1 MKLESVVKY
10 HSPRSLSPHA
20 LSVATSP
27 DNLSGTDVMAALGMA
42 LKRAPLGYSAFCS
55 KMNLSQ
61 RDRKRTVELLTVV
74 GLRVSGRYPA
84 LTKLSARE
92 QRAVIKVIA
101 IYAYLDYAR
110 SPETEIPC
118 HACSSTGSRKGKRC
132 SKCAGKGMTRAACKD
147 CKGRGQ
153 SVNRMKTELQGVPVY
168 QDCKRCGGRGF
179 ERIPSAVVFRALCQV
194 TSGISLD
201 TWNKSVKQLLDFLI
215 TELHREEAWADRQI
229 SHITK

>member
-10 HSPRSLSPHA
+10 HSPRSLSSHA
-20 LSVATSP
+20 LSAGTSA

-42 LKRAPLGYSAFCS
+42 LKKAPLGYSAFCS

-61 RDRKRTVELLTVV
+61 RDRKRTVELLTSV
-74 GLRVSGRYPA
+74 GLRVSSHYPA
-84 LTKLSARE
+84 LTKLSVRE
-92 QRAVIKVIA
+92 QRSVIRVIA

-118 HACSSTGSRKGKRC
+118 HACSWTGFRKGKRC
-132 SKCAGKGMTRAACKD
+132 SKCTGKGMTRAACKD

-153 SVNRMKTELQGVPVY
+153 SVNRTKTELQGVPVY
-168 QDCKRCGGRGF
+168 QNCKRCGGRGF

-215 TELHREEAWADRQI
+215 AELHREEAWADKQI
-229 SHITK
+229 CRITK

>member
-10 HSPRSLSPHA
+10 HSPRSLSPYA
-20 LSVATSP
+20 LSAGTSP
-27 DNLSGTDVMAALGMA
+27 DNLSCTDVMAALGMA

-61 RDRKRTVELLTVV
+61 RDRQRTVELLTAV
-74 GLRVSGRYPA
+74 GHRVSGRYPT
-84 LTKLSARE
+84 LTKLSDKE

-118 HACSSTGSRKGKRC
+118 HACSSTGLRKGKRC
-132 SKCAGKGMTRAACKD
+132 SKCGGKGKKRAACKD

-168 QDCKRCGGRGF
+168 QECKRCGGRGF

-201 TWNKSVKQLLDFLI
+201 TWNKSVKQLLDFLVA
-215 TELHREEAWADRQI
+215 ELHREEDWADRQI
-229 SHITK
+229 SRITK